1 MRGEHEHHPGA
12 LHKAGGCECGIL
24 ECGVD
29 DFVEF
34 FFAVN
39 NDDLECDPSKLGI
52 TEIRTTR

>member
-1 MRGEHEHHPGA
+1 MNIIQEHCTKQVA
-12 LHKAGGCECGIL
+12 VNVAFWNVVLMIL
-24 ECGVD
+24 LI
-29 DFVEF
+29 F